1 MKTGFESLLF
11 PLTGQQ
17 QHKRFLGKFK
27 PRNQNIVEC
36 LEHFNSNQN
45 LFLSSLGNQFF
56 ILGFFLFPCQPKQRE
71 NKSVKKITNL
81 TPEKKKYFFF
91 REKGEAKNEKIYFA
105 LWILISLN
113 EILRKETQEKPVF
126 SLKPLYSSVFPLMPH
141 LSFHPYVKALL
152 SENKTLKCI
161 LFFSNQV
168 TPNLYSVF
176 LPTPVSD
183 VGLRFGALCGGDVGL
198 LRLAGCGLWLMKVY
212 G

>member
-1 MKTGFESLLF
+1 MCQWTIRERKSVFVMWTASNWYSFLVETIYNTWFESLLF
-11 PLTGQQ
+11 PLTAQQ

-45 LFLSSLGNQFF
+45 SFLSSPGNQFF
-56 ILGFFLFPCQPKQRE
+56 ILGFFLFPSQPKQRE

-91 REKGEAKNEKIYFA
+91 FEKKEKLRTRRYISRFGFE
-105 LWILISLN
+105 ISLN

-141 LSFHPYVKALL
+141 LSFHM
-152 SENKTLKCI
+152 LKHC
-161 LFFSNQV
+161 
-168 TPNLYSVF
+168 
-176 LPTPVSD
+176 
-183 VGLRFGALCGGDVGL
+183 
-198 LRLAGCGLWLMKVY
+198 
-212 G
+212 